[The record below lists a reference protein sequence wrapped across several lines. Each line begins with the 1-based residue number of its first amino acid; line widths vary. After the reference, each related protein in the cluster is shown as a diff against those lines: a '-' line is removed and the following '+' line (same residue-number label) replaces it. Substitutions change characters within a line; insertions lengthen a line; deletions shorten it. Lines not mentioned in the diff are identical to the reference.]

1 MPELGTTKQQRLNS
15 VDADFQ
21 TRYVAA
27 EQAYGAGDFQTAQA
41 ITSELLAE
49 LEPLLEAAEERD
61 AALAW
66 QAFVALLAGHI
77 QLYGLQ
83 QTDQA
88 RAFYNLVLSSHPP
101 DTLQELAEQ
110 GLERLAEQT
119 TTQTIQTAELE
130 TAQTS
135 LIRDPFLSAPSG
147 LTNTPDFQAQTTA
160 TPWLDTSPPEV
171 TGIAPDLS
179 SESVSPPLSLPAE
192 GKHLEEK
199 ILEKGEHPDEAAIL
213 ESATNKPELICSTPI
228 PEGLLQK
235 LKAGRLRV
243 DL

>member
-41 ITSELLAE
+41 ITSELMAE

-88 RAFYNLVLSSHPP
+88 RAFYNLVLNSHPP

-119 TTQTIQTAELE
+119 TTQTIHTAEPE

-135 LIRDPFLSAPSG
+135 LIRDPFLSPAHNNSSRIAADA
-147 LTNTPDFQAQTTA
+147 NESAA
-160 TPWLDTSPPEV
+160 PWLQSSTAAQPALTTSGWIQDLELNPESTEIQPLPEKEV
-171 TGIAPDLS
+171 AESGSPAPED
-179 SESVSPPLSLPAE
+179 
-192 GKHLEEK
+192 
-199 ILEKGEHPDEAAIL
+199 
-213 ESATNKPELICSTPI
+213 
-228 PEGLLQK
+228 LQK
-235 LKAGRLRV
+235 RLLSGRLRV
-243 DL
+243 EL

>member
-1 MPELGTTKQQRLNS
+1 M
-15 VDADFQ
+15 DADFQ

-27 EQAYGAGDFQTAQA
+27 EQAYGAGDFQTAQT

-83 QTDQA
+83 QTEQA

-119 TTQTIQTAELE
+119 TTQTIQTVESE

-135 LIRDPFLSAPSG
+135 LISDPFLSPTHNNSSGIATDTNESAAPW
-147 LTNTPDFQAQTTA
+147 LEDPTA
-160 TPWLDTSPPEV
+160 TQSVLTANGWIQNLELDTDTTELQEPLPEKEVAESGSP
-171 TGIAPDLS
+171 T
-179 SESVSPPLSLPAE
+179 
-192 GKHLEEK
+192 LE
-199 ILEKGEHPDEAAIL
+199 D
-213 ESATNKPELICSTPI
+213 
-228 PEGLLQK
+228 LQK
-235 LKAGRLRV
+235 RLLSGRLRV
-243 DL
+243 EL

>member
-41 ITSELLAE
+41 ITSELMAE

-88 RAFYNLVLSSHPP
+88 RAFYNLVLNSHPP

-119 TTQTIQTAELE
+119 TTQTIQTAEPE

-135 LIRDPFLSAPSG
+135 LIRDPFLSAPSD
-147 LTNTPDFQAQTTA
+147 LTNAPDFQAQTTA
-160 TPWLDTSPPEV
+160 TPWLDTSSPDV
-171 TGIAPDLS
+171 KGRAPDLI
-179 SESVSPPLSLPAE
+179 SEPGGPPLPLPE
-192 GKHLEEK
+192 EEKHLEEK
-199 ILEKGEHPDEAAIL
+199 ILGKGENPDEEAIL
-213 ESATNKPELICSTPI
+213 ESATNKPELISSTPT

>member
-41 ITSELLAE
+41 ITSELMAE

-83 QTDQA
+83 QTDGRQQCNWVY
-88 RAFYNLVLSSHPP
+88 FQDKLVDYTQITKTIETISNRYRFDGLGYLGAQSS
-101 DTLQELAEQ
+101 
-110 GLERLAEQT
+110 
-119 TTQTIQTAELE
+119 
-130 TAQTS
+130 
-135 LIRDPFLSAPSG
+135 
-147 LTNTPDFQAQTTA
+147 
-160 TPWLDTSPPEV
+160 
-171 TGIAPDLS
+171 
-179 SESVSPPLSLPAE
+179 
-192 GKHLEEK
+192 
-199 ILEKGEHPDEAAIL
+199 
-213 ESATNKPELICSTPI
+213 
-228 PEGLLQK
+228 
-235 LKAGRLRV
+235 LKTR
-243 DL
+243 

>member
-1 MPELGTTKQQRLNS
+1 MPELGTTNQQRLNS

-27 EQAYGAGDFQTAQA
+27 EQAYGAGDFQTAQT

-49 LEPLLEAAEERD
+49 LEPLLEAAEEHD

-88 RAFYNLVLSSHPP
+88 RAFYNLVLRSHPP

-110 GLERLAEQT
+110 GLERLAEQS
-119 TTQTIQTAELE
+119 TTQTIQTAESE

-135 LIRDPFLSAPSG
+135 LIIDPFLSAPLD
-147 LTNTPDFQAQTTA
+147 LTNASDFQAQTTA
-160 TPWLDTSPPEV
+160 TPWLDNSSPEV

-179 SESVSPPLSLPAE
+179 FEPVGAPLSLPE
-192 GKHLEEK
+192 EEKHLEEK
-199 ILEKGEHPDEAAIL
+199 ILEKGGNSDEAVIL
-213 ESATNKPELICSTPI
+213 ESATNKPEFTCSTPI
-228 PEGLLQK
+228 SEGLLQK